1 MSVSDLLEQLRV
13 ETAGLLDHQAMPL
26 EELVSMLELPR
37 SLAQNALYQALFSLR
52 PLRADRFVLDGQ
64 PLTYLPVPTGS
75 AKLDLSLEAY
85 QQEDGYR
92 FVLEYA
98 SSLFAPETAQ
108 LYARSY
114 EAILSG
120 MVRDTAQ
127 TVDELPKLS
136 VRDRLTY
143 WEEPNLLSS
152 PYLNQPVHRMI
163 ENRAQLTPDETAYFC
178 QDRALLPT
186 GS

>member
-1 MSVSDLLEQLRV
+1 
-13 ETAGLLDHQAMPL
+13 
-26 EELVSMLELPR
+26 
-37 SLAQNALYQALFSLR
+37 
-52 PLRADRFVLDGQ
+52 
-64 PLTYLPVPTGS
+64 
-75 AKLDLSLEAY
+75 
-85 QQEDGYR
+85 
-92 FVLEYA
+92 
-98 SSLFAPETAQ
+98 
-108 LYARSY
+108 
-114 EAILSG
+114 

-178 QDRALLPT
+178 QDRAVTYWQLMQRARLICPVKPA
-186 GS
+186 GKI